1 MSVRKRILVGVA
13 LVVVLAT
20 AGYIVSAGY
29 GRPTDPLFTQHS
41 ELFVAIQEEAEQV
54 MSGDAS
60 GDADENPRE
69 KGVTTLYSSGGNASV
84 DHFDDRVTASLQRN
98 LRELDERS
106 ERKLSMV
113 WYNVQ
118 EGKGLVQFIFDWES
132 AYGKPYHI
140 VYCESR
146 DMLVR
151 TYDKEPVKY
160 VLHKLKL
167 KNWYRVAF
175 TDR

>member
-1 MSVRKRILVGVA
+1 MSVRTRILAGVA
-13 LVVVLAT
+13 LVGLLAL
-20 AGYIVSAGY
+20 AWFRVSDGDD
-29 GRPTDPLFTQHS
+29 RTIHTLFTQHT

-54 MSGDAS
+54 MSGDTS
-60 GDADENPRE
+60 GDADENPR
-69 KGVTTLYSSGGNASV
+69 KNGMTILYSTGGNASV
-84 DHFDDRVTASLQRN
+84 DHFDDRVTTSLQRN

-118 EGKGLVQFIFDWES
+118 EGEELVQFMFDWES

-140 VYCESR
+140 VYSESR
-146 DMLVR
+146 DTLVR

-160 VLHKLKL
+160 VLHKLEE
-167 KNWYRVAF
+167 NWYGVAF
-175 TDR
+175 TGR

>member
-1 MSVRKRILVGVA
+1 MSVRTRILAGVA
-13 LVVVLAT
+13 LVVLLVLAWFR
-20 AGYIVSAGY
+20 VSEGDD
-29 GRPTDPLFTQHS
+29 RTIHTLFTQHT

-54 MSGDAS
+54 MSGDA
-60 GDADENPRE
+60 GENPR
-69 KGVTTLYSSGGNASV
+69 KNGVTTLYSTGGNASV
-84 DHFDDRVTASLQRN
+84 DQFDDRMTTSLKRN
-98 LRELDERS
+98 LRELDGWS

-118 EGKGLVQFIFDWES
+118 EGKRLVQFIFDWES

-140 VYCESR
+140 VYSESR
-146 DMLVR
+146 DILVH

-167 KNWYRVAF
+167 ENWYRVAF